1 MKFEK
6 CNFTT
11 CRYNAKGKCQSEE
24 NRKECVEVSKKV
36 LCLDKKSEKVTTIN
50 NIWLQENLWR
60 KREYRYAVVSVR
72 SNMPICLC
80 STYES
85 AKDDVKDYRL
95 YNAQLCKIIDLEYY
109 NPYN

>member
-36 LCLDKKSEKVTTIN
+36 LCLDEKSEKVTTIN
-50 NIWLQENLWR
+50 NI
-60 KREYRYAVVSVR
+60 
-72 SNMPICLC
+72 
-80 STYES
+80 
-85 AKDDVKDYRL
+85 
-95 YNAQLCKIIDLEYY
+95 
-109 NPYN
+109 